1 MRIESLNNFEKKVL
15 RGSVTEHIDSLMLE
29 SIPEAY
35 YTKTIKKKDNSDRIL
50 QCIDNEHVLFKIQK
64 QLKNNYFDF
73 IPLSNYA
80 YGYVKGKSYYDYL
93 KPHINHNFYL
103 RLDIKN
109 FFESIKEKK
118 LREVLKYT
126 IDDDIKINED
136 ISLLDF
142 IMKIVT
148 LNGSLPQGAVTSPVL
163 SNVFFRHL
171 DIRISRYC
179 KKFGIEYSRYV
190 DDMLFSSNE
199 LYIHKKVFLNG
210 IIKILKSCGFYLNN
224 KKVLKTKKEISLNG
238 FVVGT
243 DIRLSRKKTALLS
256 SLIYCYQHSQ
266 KKNIDNL
273 LCEIRNHFNLDSN
286 KKINLLWLHNYLA
299 GYRSFLLG
307 LLPFDSVGVM
317 PEDTTKV
324 HQKLLFKINEIE
336 KILDIIAF
344 EI

>member
-15 RGSVTEHIDSLMLE
+15 HSSVTEHIDSLILE

-35 YTKTIKKKDNSDRIL
+35 YKKIIKKNDNSDRIL
-50 QCIDNEHVLFKIQK
+50 QCIDNEHALFKIQK
-64 QLKNNYFDF
+64 QLKNNFFDF

-93 KPHINHNFYL
+93 KPHINNNFYL

-109 FFESIKEKK
+109 FFESIEEKK

-126 IDDDIKINED
+126 IDDIKINEN
-136 ISLLDF
+136 ISLMDF
-142 IMKIVT
+142 IVKLVT

-163 SNVFFRHL
+163 SNIVFRYL

-210 IIKILKSCGFYLNN
+210 IIKILKSYGFYLNN
-224 KKVLKTKKEISLNG
+224 KKILKTKKEISLNG

-243 DIRLSRKKTALLS
+243 DIRLSRKKTAFLS
-256 SLIYCYQHSQ
+256 SLIYCYQHSK

-273 LCEIRNHFNLDSN
+273 LYEIRNHFNLDL
-286 KKINLLWLHNYLA
+286 KEKINLLWLHNYLA

-317 PEDTTKV
+317 PEYTTKV
-324 HQKLLFKINEIE
+324 NRKLLFKINEIE
-336 KILDIIAF
+336 KILDLIAF